1 MATATMDMPTQ
12 IIKMT
17 SKSLKERTISGLV
30 WNAVERFMVQ
40 GGQFVIRIMIARMIT
55 PSEYGLVG
63 MVAVFLVLSDVIIN
77 GGFSQALIQ
86 KKNRTDLDYSSVFY
100 INIVLGLC
108 IYCLL
113 YWYAP
118 AISHF
123 YKDERLIDVIRLISL
138 SIVIKSLSVVQIAKL
153 SIELNFKLKTIVN
166 FWAVLVSGVLA
177 IYLAYKDYGVLALV
191 YQAISYSAIVT
202 LLMFMVSRWRPKLEF
217 SFTQTKELFN
227 FGSKVFLAGLMGVLS
242 DNSYSILI
250 GRIFTSKEVGFY
262 SQGRNLPDLL
272 SVNLFNVLQGVLFP
286 VMAAAQ
292 DDRTRLMNIYKKS
305 LDMTAFVVLPCMM
318 GLVIIAE
325 PFVKVFLTD
334 KWLPSVFII
343 QWLAL
348 SRMIIPLGAI
358 NANLLNA
365 IGRSD
370 LYLKI
375 DLIKFPLTLLGL
387 FVSAPFGLKY
397 MVMSNF
403 VVSIFYFF
411 INAYYPG
418 KLFNYGGLKQL
429 RDMLPVIISTA
440 AMFLATNYLTIEN
453 GLIEIITKIIVGG
466 LVYIIFCTCLK
477 VNALRELFIFLR
489 GKINKNKRAGGIS

>member
-1 MATATMDMPTQ
+1 
-12 IIKMT
+12 
-17 SKSLKERTISGLV
+17 
-30 WNAVERFMVQ
+30 
-40 GGQFVIRIMIARMIT
+40 MIT
-55 PSEYGLVG
+55 PTEYGLVG

-86 KKNRTDLDYSSVFY
+86 KKRPTDLDYNSVFY
-100 INIVLGLC
+100 INVALGLC

-118 AISHF
+118 VISHF
-123 YKDERLIDVIRLISL
+123 YEDDRLIDIIRLLSL
-138 SIVIKSLSVVQIAKL
+138 SIIIKSLSVVQIAKL

-166 FWAVLVSGVLA
+166 FWAVLGSGVLA
-177 IYLAYKDYGVLALV
+177 IYLAYMNYGVLALI
-191 YQAISYSAIVT
+191 YQAISYSTMVT
-202 LLMFMVSRWRPKLEF
+202 LLMFMVSKWRPKLEF
-217 SFTQTKELFN
+217 SFSQTKELFN

-250 GRIFTSKEVGFY
+250 GRIFTSKEVGLY

-292 DDRTRLMNIYKKS
+292 DDRERLLKIYKKS
-305 LDMTAFVVLPCMM
+305 MDMTAFVVLPCMI
-318 GLVIIAE
+318 GLLIIAE

-343 QWLAL
+343 QCLAL

-375 DLIKFPLTLLGL
+375 DLIKFPLTLVVL
-387 FVSAPFGLKY
+387 FVSAQFGLKY

-403 VVSIFYFF
+403 IVSVFYFF

-418 KLFNYGGLKQL
+418 KLFGYGAFKQL
-429 RDMLPVIISTA
+429 KDMLPVFISTGV
-440 AMFLATNYLTIEN
+440 MFLAVNYIRIDN
-453 GLIEIITKIIVGG
+453 GIIDILVKITLGAF
-466 LVYIIFCTCLK
+466 VYIVCCVFLK
-477 VNALRELFIFLR
+477 VNALREVFIFIRDKL
-489 GKINKNKRAGGIS
+489 KN

>member
-1 MATATMDMPTQ
+1 MGTAITSMPTQ

-17 SKSLKERTISGLV
+17 SRSLKERTISGLI
-30 WNAVERFMVQ
+30 WNAIERFMVQ

-55 PSEYGLVG
+55 PAEYGLVG

-86 KKNRTDLDYSSVFY
+86 KKNRTDLDYSTVFY
-100 INIVLGLC
+100 INFALGLC
-108 IYCLL
+108 IYGLL
-113 YWYAP
+113 YGFAP
-118 AISHF
+118 EISHF
-123 YKDERLIDVIRLISL
+123 YKDEQLIDVIRLISL

-153 SIELNFKLKTIVN
+153 SIELNFRLKTIVN
-166 FWAVLVSGVLA
+166 FWAVLISGIFA
-177 IYLAYKDYGVLALV
+177 IYLAYMNYGVLALV

-202 LLMFMVSRWRPKLEF
+202 LLMFIVSKWRPKWAF
-217 SFTQTKELFN
+217 SFSRTKELFN
-227 FGSKVFLAGLMGVLS
+227 FGSKVFLAGLLGVLS

-292 DDRTRLMNIYKKS
+292 DDRERLMNIYKKS

-387 FVSAPFGLKY
+387 FISAPFGLKY

-403 VVSIFYFF
+403 VVSILYFF

-418 KLFNYGGLKQL
+418 KLFGYGAFKQL
-429 RDMLPVIISTA
+429 KDMLPVIISTA
-440 AMFLATNYLTIEN
+440 VMFLAVYYFSIDN
-453 GLIEIITKIIVGG
+453 GMVDMIAKISLGG
-466 LVYIIFCTCLK
+466 LVYIVCCACLK
-477 VNALRELFIFLR
+477 VNALREVFIFVR
-489 GKINKNKRAGGIS
+489 GKINKNSAGGIS